1 MRPAPLGGERDPRK
15 RALIAVIDG
24 LEAELRR
31 MDLWEHAPPSQ
42 QMLASTEPFC
52 FDTLALSQW
61 LQWLLIPRMRQIFA
75 GEGNLPTRSAI
86 HPLAEDCFGHLDD
99 PSTLLMLIERF
110 DRLIGGEAPAL
121 AH

>member
-1 MRPAPLGGERDPRK
+1 VKSALLGQRDPRE
-15 RALIAVIDG
+15 RALIAVVDD

-31 MDLWEHAPPSQ
+31 MDLWELSPPSQ

-75 GEGNLPTRSAI
+75 GDGSLPTRSAI

-110 DRLIGGEAPAL
+110 DRLIGGEARAL

>member
-1 MRPAPLGGERDPRK
+1 MTPAPLDGERDPRE

-31 MDLWEHAPPSQ
+31 IDLWEHAPPSQ
-42 QMLASTEPFC
+42 QMLASKEPFC

-61 LQWLLIPRMRQIFA
+61 LQWLLIPRMREIFA
-75 GEGNLPTRSAI
+75 GEGSLPTRSAI

-110 DRLIGGEAPAL
+110 DRLIGGEQPAL

>member
-1 MRPAPLGGERDPRK
+1 MKSEPRECDSRE

-31 MDLWEHAPPSQ
+31 MDLWEHVPPSQ
-42 QMLASTEPFC
+42 QMLSSTQPFC

-61 LQWLLIPRMRQIFA
+61 LQWLLIPRMRRILA
-75 GEGNLPTRSAI
+75 GEGSLPTESAI
-86 HPLAEDCFGHLDD
+86 HPLAEDCFEHLED
-99 PSTLLMLIERF
+99 PSTLLTLIERF
-110 DRLIGGEAPAL
+110 DRLIVGEPLAL

>member
-1 MRPAPLGGERDPRK
+1 VRAAPLDGERDPRE
-15 RALIAVIDG
+15 RALMAVVDG

-31 MDLWEHAPPSQ
+31 MDLWEHVPPTQ
-42 QMLASTEPFC
+42 QMLASTQPFC

-61 LQWLLIPRMRQIFA
+61 LQWLLIPRMRRIFA
-75 GEGNLPTRSAI
+75 GEGSLPTESAI
-86 HPLAEDCFGHLDD
+86 HPLAEDCFSHLDD

-110 DRLIGGEAPAL
+110 DRLIVGEAQAL

>member
-1 MRPAPLGGERDPRK
+1 VTAAPRTGDRDPRE

-31 MDLWEHAPPSQ
+31 MDLWELSPPSQ

-61 LQWLLIPRMRQIFA
+61 LQWLLIPRMRRILA
-75 GEGNLPTRSAI
+75 GEGSLPTESAI
-86 HPLAEDCFGHLDD
+86 HPLAEDCFEHLDD

-110 DRLIGGEAPAL
+110 DRLIGGEQPAL